1 MSFSKRDVLTVYC
14 SCMAVF
20 TEKKKQLKPTLRADI
35 IIRNLKQKQK
45 LWVSKLTEYEKQTM
59 INTSGLM

>member
-1 MSFSKRDVLTVYC
+1 
-14 SCMAVF
+14 MAVLRG
-20 TEKKKQLKPTLRADI
+20 KKKQLKPTLQADI

-45 LWVSKLTEYEKQTM
+45 LWVSELTVYEKQTM